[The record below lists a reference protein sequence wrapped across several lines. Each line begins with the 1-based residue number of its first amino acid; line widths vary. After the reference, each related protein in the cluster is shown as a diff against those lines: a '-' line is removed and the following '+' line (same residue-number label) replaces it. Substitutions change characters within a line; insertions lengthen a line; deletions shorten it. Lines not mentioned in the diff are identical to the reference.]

1 MTMTTEKKKVI
12 YSGIQPTGCITIGN
26 YIGAIKNWLEL
37 ADNYHCIFS
46 IVNMH
51 AMTVRQDPEKFRN
64 TTLSFFA
71 QYIACGLDPEKQ
83 ILYIQSQVRSH
94 AQLTWLL
101 NCFTYIGEM
110 SRMTQ
115 FKDKSFKNES
125 NVNMGLMSYPIL
137 MASDILLYGTD
148 LVPVGADQKQHLEF
162 TRDLALRFN
171 NIYGNVFKVPEP
183 YISKQGAKIFSLQE
197 PTAKMSKSDDNIN
210 GFVSIIDSSD
220 VIMAKIKRAVTD
232 SDNKIIMRDD
242 KAGISNLLTIY
253 SAFSDKSIRDAENEF
268 EGKGYG
274 EFKIKVAEAVIDR
287 LEPVREKYNQL
298 IKDKAYLMD
307 VARAGADKADRISER
322 ILSKVEKK
330 VGYILR

>member
-1 MTMTTEKKKVI
+1 MTTEKKKVI